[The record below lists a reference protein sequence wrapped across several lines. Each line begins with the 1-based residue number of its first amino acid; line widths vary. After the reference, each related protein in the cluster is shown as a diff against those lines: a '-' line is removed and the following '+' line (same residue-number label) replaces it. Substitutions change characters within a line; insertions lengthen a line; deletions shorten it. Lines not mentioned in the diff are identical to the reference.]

1 MVRRFLPIVAIAG
14 AAALVPLAYELGE
27 QPAPAADHLEPAQ
40 RTNPA
45 NDSTPDRPA
54 DIADIYVFHTA
65 ATITFVLTFGG
76 PQPTDLPGRYDP
88 NVLYTINVSNADPR
102 TTPNIP
108 ITFQF
113 GSASG
118 SANGPY
124 GIRVRGV
131 PGTGDIVGSVERT
144 IEQDGVK
151 VRAALVDDPFFFD
164 SQGLRESREMGTLRF
179 RNDRD
184 FFAAQNITSVVIEVP
199 RNRIE
204 NGTHVLDVWP
214 TADRLGGQL

>member
-1 MVRRFLPIVAIAG
+1 MAAHQGRRRWF
-14 AAALVPLAYELGE
+14 
-27 QPAPAADHLEPAQ
+27 ADSYRSSP
-40 RTNPA
+40 
-45 NDSTPDRPA
+45 
-54 DIADIYVFHTA
+54 
-65 ATITFVLTFGG
+65 
-76 PQPTDLPGRYDP
+76 LPGP
-88 NVLYTINVSNADPR
+88 PR
-102 TTPNIP
+102 WYRWPTNWASSRRPRP

-113 GSASG
+113 GSAVG

-204 NGTHVLDVWP
+204 NGTHVLDIWS